1 MLHNEPFAKCNHVWG
16 LAKNSS
22 VIFNERNETALL
34 TFGNWMSEW
43 GKAAE
48 TFNLSKPNNS
58 SEIEIQGKA
67 E

>member
-1 MLHNEPFAKCNHVWG
+1 
-16 LAKNSS
+16 
-22 VIFNERNETALL
+22 
-34 TFGNWMSEW
+34 MSEW

-58 SEIEIQGKA
+58 SEIEIQEKA